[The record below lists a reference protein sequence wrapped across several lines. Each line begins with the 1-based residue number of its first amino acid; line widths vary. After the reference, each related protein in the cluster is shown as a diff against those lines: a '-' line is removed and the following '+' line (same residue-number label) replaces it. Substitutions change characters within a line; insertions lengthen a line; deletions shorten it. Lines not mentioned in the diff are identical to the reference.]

1 MTMWRVEVDQ
11 EYKELCGKIIRLENF
26 LISYL
31 PSPEEKPRIALM
43 EIQLNVMK
51 TYRDILYLRLEEYG
65 GVIE

>member
-1 MTMWRVEVDQ
+1 MTTWKDGVDQ

-31 PSPEEKPRIALM
+31 PSPEENPKIALM

-51 TYRDILYLRLEEYG
+51 AYRDILYLRLERR
-65 GVIE
+65 